1 MALNEFVSILS
12 RIRRIS
18 AEVGGASDAQLL
30 GRFASNRDKAA
41 FGLLVWRHARL
52 VFGVCRR
59 ELHDVHDAENAFQ
72 ATFLALAHHA
82 GRIARREAVAGWLYK
97 VAYRLAL
104 TARRQRAGRRARES
118 VAATERLS
126 APPDLERST
135 ENRELRQV
143 LDQAIGRLPEHFR
156 SSVVLCYLEG
166 KSVDEAAVQLG
177 RSPGAPSPAVSP
189 GRDSPARLHARTGL
203 RPWRRR
209 PGWRYCVSRKRARDR
224 FL

>member
-12 RIRRIS
+12 RIRRMS

-30 GRFASNRDKAA
+30 GRFASNRDEAA
-41 FGLLVWRHARL
+41 FELLVWRHARL

-59 ELHDVHDAENAFQ
+59 ELHDVHDAEDAFQ
-72 ATFLALAHHA
+72 ATFLALARHA

-143 LDQAIGRLPEHFR
+143 LDQEIGRLPEHFR
-156 SSVVLCYLEG
+156 APVVLCYLEG

-177 RSPGAPSPAVSP
+177 CPRGTVASRLARARQRLPGCALPGAA
-189 GRDSPARLHARTGL
+189 
-203 RPWRRR
+203 WRRR